1 MVGMIR
7 SLQMI
12 LHLPMML
19 IIIPGNVSMMFEILI
34 PFVMFDILESDYS
47 IDLVLNFDEPKQAE
61 LAELVFDQIE
71 NLGYET
77 HNSILNLGT
86 VAVLL
91 TFWLLEIVVMLLLK
105 LYVFITGKGKKL
117 FDYLYKRAFWGDIVP
132 LTLETYLEF
141 LIAGY
146 LNM

>member
-1 MVGMIR
+1 
-7 SLQMI
+7 
-12 LHLPMML
+12 MML

-91 TFWLLEIVVMLLLK
+91 TLWLLEIVVMLLLK
-105 LYVFITGKGKKL
+105 LYVFITGKGKKQ
-117 FDYLYKRAFWGDIVP
+117 FNYLYKRAFWGDIVP